1 MEQTLP
7 FPIRYGVGRTVK
19 NREGNEMIH
28 LQGLTFRRG
37 EREILRGFDLKVNP
51 GEHWTLLGRNG
62 CGKST
67 VLEMITGYLFPTSGT
82 IDVLGNRFGQVD
94 VREIRKKIGYISP
107 SLIEKMTLRDPV
119 WEIVASGAFA
129 YLRFYEEIEV
139 EVRERAY
146 IELER
151 VGLRELAEQ
160 PFGTLSQGER
170 KKALLARTMMASPE
184 LLILDEPCAGL
195 DLFEREKFLHALS
208 ELSAGKLSMLYVT
221 HHIEEIVP
229 LFTHVALMSQG
240 KMVASGLKRDV
251 LTPDRL
257 EAAYDLPMDI
267 QWRDERPWI
276 QVGRM
281 EQR

>member
-1 MEQTLP
+1 
-7 FPIRYGVGRTVK
+7 
-19 NREGNEMIH
+19 MIH
-28 LQGLTFRRG
+28 LRNLTFRRG
-37 EREILRGFDLKVNP
+37 DRQILRGVDLTVNP

-82 IDVLGNRFGQVD
+82 IDVLGNRYGRVD
-94 VREIRKKIGYISP
+94 VREIRKRIGYISP
-107 SLIEKMTLRDPV
+107 ALIEKMTLHDPV

-129 YLRFYEEIEV
+129 YLRFYEEIAE

-151 VGLRELAEQ
+151 VGLKSLAEQ

-195 DLFEREKFLHALS
+195 DLYEREKFLGTLS
-208 ELSAGKLSMLYVT
+208 DLTSDKLSMLYVT

-229 LFTHVALMSQG
+229 LFTHVALMSEGQL
-240 KMVASGLKRDV
+240 VASGPKRDV
-251 LTPDRL
+251 LTPDKLR
-257 EAAYDLPMDI
+257 EAYDLPLDI
-267 QWRDERPWI
+267 RWRDDRPWI
-276 QVGRM
+276 EVGKVEER
-281 EQR
+281 

>member
-1 MEQTLP
+1 
-7 FPIRYGVGRTVK
+7 
-19 NREGNEMIH
+19 MIH

-37 EREILRGFDLKVNP
+37 EREILRGVDLKVNP

-67 VLEMITGYLFPTSGT
+67 ILEMITGYLFPTSGK
-82 IDVLGNRFGQVD
+82 IDVLGNRYGQVD
-94 VREIRKKIGYISP
+94 VREVRKQIGYISP

-129 YLRFYEEIEV
+129 YLRFYEQVADEV
-139 EVRERAY
+139 KERAY

-151 VGLRELAEQ
+151 VGLRSLAEQ

-170 KKALLARTMMASPE
+170 KKVLLARTMMASPQ

-208 ELSAGKLSMLYVT
+208 ELSTHNLSMLYVT

-229 LFTHVALMSQG
+229 LFTHVALMADGQL
-240 KMVASGLKRDV
+240 VATGNKRDV
-251 LTPDRL
+251 LTPDNL
-257 EAAYDLPMDI
+257 QEAYDLPIDI
-267 QWRDERPWI
+267 KWRDDRPWI
-276 QVGRM
+276 EVGKVESR
-281 EQR
+281 

>member
-1 MEQTLP
+1 
-7 FPIRYGVGRTVK
+7 
-19 NREGNEMIH
+19 MIH

-37 EREILRGFDLKVNP
+37 EREILRGVDLKVNP

-107 SLIEKMTLRDPV
+107 SLIEKMTLGDPV

-129 YLRFYEEIEV
+129 YLRFYEEIEE

-229 LFTHVALMSQG
+229 LFTHVALMSKG

-257 EAAYDLPMDI
+257 EAAYDLSMDI

-281 EQR
+281 ER

>member
-1 MEQTLP
+1 
-7 FPIRYGVGRTVK
+7 
-19 NREGNEMIH
+19 MIH
-28 LQGLTFRRG
+28 LHNLTFRRG
-37 EREILRGFDLKVNP
+37 DRQILRGVDLTINP

-67 VLEMITGYLFPTSGT
+67 VLEMITGYLFPTSGK

-94 VREIRKKIGYISP
+94 VREIRKRIGYISP
-107 SLIEKMTLRDPV
+107 ALIEKMTLRDPV

-129 YLRFYEEIEV
+129 YLRFYEEIAE

-151 VGLRELAEQ
+151 VGLKSLAEQ

-195 DLFEREKFLHALS
+195 DLYEREKFLSALS
-208 ELSAGKLSMLYVT
+208 ELTSDKMSMLYVT

-229 LFTHVALMSQG
+229 LFTHVALMSDGQL
-240 KMVASGLKRDV
+240 VASGPKRDV
-251 LTPDRL
+251 LTPDKL
-257 EAAYDLPMDI
+257 QAAYDLPLEI
-267 QWRDERPWI
+267 RWRDDRPWI
-276 QVGRM
+276 EVGKV